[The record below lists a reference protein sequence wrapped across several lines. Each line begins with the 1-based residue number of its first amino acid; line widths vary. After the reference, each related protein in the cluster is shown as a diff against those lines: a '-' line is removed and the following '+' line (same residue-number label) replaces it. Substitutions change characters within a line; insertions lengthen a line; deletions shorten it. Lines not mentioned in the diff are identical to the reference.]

1 MQFVETF
8 IRRPVLASMV
18 SLGLVLVGLIGYTRL
33 PIREFPDADAPVV
46 TVTTIL
52 PGASPQVVESAVTD
66 VLEEELSSV
75 EGLRTMSSASAEQ
88 VSTITLEFLLDRPI
102 EDAAQD
108 VRDKVAR
115 IRGFLP
121 DDIEEPV
128 VAKEEADAF
137 PIIFMSLSSDSYDL
151 MELSDIADRQI
162 KPRLQ
167 TIPGVSGAP
176 IYGERR
182 FSMRV
187 WLSPR
192 ELAARRLT
200 AQDVESAIR
209 SRSVEIPAGRIESE
223 RREFTVRYLGEMKTA
238 AEFAD
243 LTVASGD
250 KQLVKL
256 GDVARVEPGPE
267 DDRSVTRFNA
277 KNAIFIGVVRQS
289 KSNVLEVSQ
298 GVYEELPAIRA
309 SLPPGVQLDLAFDG
323 TVFVQRSITEAQE
336 TLLITAGLVILIIF
350 LFLGTLRATLI
361 PALAIPVSIIATFA
375 ILAAL
380 GYSINTFTL
389 LGLIL
394 AIGIVVDDAII
405 VLENAYRHQ
414 EELGKDPETAAIDG
428 TREITTAVI
437 ATTIALIAV
446 FSPLLFLTGA
456 TGRLFNE
463 FGVAVGGSVLISGIV
478 ALTLTP
484 MLCAKILRVAG
495 RESRFHQGAQ
505 AVLNGLTRRYVR
517 SLERALHRPALVIA
531 GGVLLTA
538 SAVLFYRVLGREFV
552 PPDDRGF
559 FFTFVIAPE
568 GATLGYTDEHLR
580 QIEAIAGSAEGVQS
594 TFSVIGFGG
603 PPNSGFLGAIL
614 DDFEERERPA
624 QEIIGEVQPQLF
636 FGVPGVFAFAT
647 NPPAFG
653 GFLPPVQF
661 VVKHRD
667 FEALVNGMDALVARA
682 ATIPGLM
689 NVDTDLRV
697 TRPELVVS
705 LDRDRAEDLG
715 VPARDIATTLQ
726 TLLGGRDVS
735 RFTSDN
741 KLYDVIL
748 RLDPQE
754 RATPS
759 DITGLQVRGRNGNLV
774 PLDAVTR
781 VEERSGPRQLNHHNR
796 VRSFTL
802 SGSVAPGFT
811 LGQVLDSLS
820 AAAAQVLPAGSTTDL
835 AGESREFR
843 ESGGVLAFA
852 FALALIF
859 VFMVL
864 AAQFE
869 SLVHPFTVLLAVPLA
884 VTGALGALWLAGS
897 TLNVYSQV
905 SMILLIGLV
914 SKNSI
919 LLVTYANDLRDQGME
934 ALAAMREAGRIRL
947 RPILMTSVAAVFG
960 ALPIALGLGA
970 GAGSRRPFGYA
981 IIGGLIVS
989 TLLTLYL
996 VPVVFVLLERARG
1009 RRRPSLA
1016 AQPHERHP
1024 QPLGPLENRGQTPII
1039 AKNWGQTP
1047 IIVVAISTS
1056 LVVLP
1061 ERLAAQG
1068 PGDPAVS
1075 APVVTLA
1082 EARRRAMTADPGAV
1096 AARERVYTSSWE
1108 RRAAMAD
1115 LFTPRVTG
1123 GVSYIRFSEPFFN
1136 FGTGS
1141 ISPNAASASLE
1152 ATYTLLGS
1160 GKLGMLASAQASLAS
1175 AEAGETAALF
1185 RTSLAT
1191 DALYYAV
1198 LADRELH
1205 RVATDRLTRAEE
1217 QLGIARVRVQAG
1229 ESIASDS
1236 LQLVLEVTRARLGV
1250 LRRDS
1255 ALAVS
1260 RLRLGRHIGL
1270 PGAADAAPIDTA
1282 LPPALPITAEE
1293 AVQEMRARG
1302 PDLQAARAEER
1313 RADALLRAERSRY
1326 LPGITLGVTTGAYD
1340 SDLFPSALRRTQW
1353 SVGLSLP
1360 FWDGGQRELAVA
1372 RLRADRNIASANRQ
1386 DQERSAAER
1395 IAQAHAGYVTS
1406 RAGIEL
1412 ARVGVA
1418 ASAEVYRVQRARYGE
1433 GATTILEML
1442 EAQVALSE
1450 AEADLVQSHFALRM
1464 ALAELEALLGRRLFE
1479 LQANK

>member
-1 MQFVETF
+1 MQFAERF

-18 SLGLVLVGLIGYTRL
+18 SLGLVLIGLIGYTRL
-33 PIREFPDADAPVV
+33 PVREFPDADPPIV

-75 EGLRTMSSASAEQ
+75 EGVRTMSSSSADQ

-115 IRGFLP
+115 VRGFLP
-121 DDIEEPV
+121 EDIEEPV
-128 VAKEEADAF
+128 VAKQEADAF
-137 PIIFMSLSSDSYDL
+137 PIIFMSLSSPNYSL

-200 AQDVESAIR
+200 AQDVTNAIR
-209 SRSVEIPAGRIESE
+209 SRSVEIPAGRIESD
-223 RREFTVRYLGEMKTA
+223 RREFSVRYLGEMKTPE
-238 AEFAD
+238 EFAN
-243 LTVASGD
+243 LTVASGEN
-250 KQLVKL
+250 QLVKL
-256 GDVARVEPGPE
+256 GDIARVEPGPE
-267 DDRSVTRFNA
+267 DDRSVTRYSGKDA
-277 KNAIFIGVVRQS
+277 VFIGVVRQS
-289 KSNVLEVSQ
+289 KANVLEVAE
-298 GVYEELPAIRA
+298 GVNRELPGIRA
-309 SLPPGVQLDLAFDG
+309 VLPAGVNLDMAFDA
-323 TVFVQRSITEAQE
+323 TVFVQRSISEAQE

-350 LFLGTLRATLI
+350 LFLATLRATII
-361 PALAIPVSIIATFA
+361 PALAIPVSIIATFG

-414 EELGKDPETAAIDG
+414 EELGKDPQTAAIDG

-437 ATTIALIAV
+437 ATTIALLAV

-484 MLCAKILRVAG
+484 MLSAKILRVSSKDSG
-495 RESRFHQGAQ
+495 FHR
-505 AVLNGLTRRYVR
+505 AVQRVLDRVTGLYVR
-517 SLERALHRPALVIA
+517 SLGGSLRRPAFVIGA
-531 GGVLLTA
+531 GALLTA
-538 SAVLFYRVLGREFV
+538 SAVLLFKALEREFV

-559 FFTFVIAPE
+559 FFTFVVAPE
-568 GATLGYTDEHLR
+568 GATLEYTDEYLR
-580 QIEAIAGSAEGVQS
+580 QIEGIAHRTKDIRS

-603 PPNSGFLGAIL
+603 APNSGFFGAIL
-614 DDFEERERPA
+614 TDFEERDRSA
-624 QEIIGEVQPQLF
+624 QDVINEVQPQFF

-661 VVKHRD
+661 VVRHRD
-667 FEALVNGMDALVARA
+667 FETLVQGMDALVARA
-682 ATIPGLM
+682 RQIPGLM

-697 TRPELVVS
+697 TKPELVVS

-748 RLDPQE
+748 RLDPEE

-759 DITGLQVRGRNGNLV
+759 DIAGLQVRGEDGALI

-796 VRSFTL
+796 VRAFTL
-802 SGSVAPGFT
+802 SASMAPGFT
-811 LGQVLDSLS
+811 LGQALDSLT
-820 AAAAQVLPAGSTTDL
+820 AAANEVLPAGSTLDL

-843 ESGGVLAFA
+843 DAGGTLYFA
-852 FALALIF
+852 FVLALIF

-869 SLVHPFTVLLAVPLA
+869 SLLHPFTVLLAVPLA

-905 SMILLIGLV
+905 GMILLIGLV

-919 LLVTYANDLRDQGME
+919 LLVTYANDLRARGRD
-934 ALAAMREAGRIRL
+934 AVDAMREAGRIRL

-970 GAGSRRPFGYA
+970 GAGSRRPLGYA

-996 VPVVFVLLERARG
+996 VPAVFVVFEKLR
-1009 RRRPSLA
+1009 S
-1016 AQPHERHP
+1016 
-1024 QPLGPLENRGQTPII
+1024 
-1039 AKNWGQTP
+1039 
-1047 IIVVAISTS
+1047 
-1056 LVVLP
+1056 
-1061 ERLAAQG
+1061 
-1068 PGDPAVS
+1068 
-1075 APVVTLA
+1075 
-1082 EARRRAMTADPGAV
+1082 
-1096 AARERVYTSSWE
+1096 
-1108 RRAAMAD
+1108 RRAAARPA
-1115 LFTPRVTG
+1115 FQPVA
-1123 GVSYIRFSEPFFN
+1123 
-1136 FGTGS
+1136 GS
-1141 ISPNAASASLE
+1141 ATAS
-1152 ATYTLLGS
+1152 
-1160 GKLGMLASAQASLAS
+1160 
-1175 AEAGETAALF
+1175 
-1185 RTSLAT
+1185 
-1191 DALYYAV
+1191 V
-1198 LADRELH
+1198 
-1205 RVATDRLTRAEE
+1205 
-1217 QLGIARVRVQAG
+1217 
-1229 ESIASDS
+1229 
-1236 LQLVLEVTRARLGV
+1236 
-1250 LRRDS
+1250 
-1255 ALAVS
+1255 
-1260 RLRLGRHIGL
+1260 
-1270 PGAADAAPIDTA
+1270 
-1282 LPPALPITAEE
+1282 
-1293 AVQEMRARG
+1293 
-1302 PDLQAARAEER
+1302 
-1313 RADALLRAERSRY
+1313 
-1326 LPGITLGVTTGAYD
+1326 
-1340 SDLFPSALRRTQW
+1340 
-1353 SVGLSLP
+1353 
-1360 FWDGGQRELAVA
+1360 
-1372 RLRADRNIASANRQ
+1372 
-1386 DQERSAAER
+1386 
-1395 IAQAHAGYVTS
+1395 
-1406 RAGIEL
+1406 
-1412 ARVGVA
+1412 
-1418 ASAEVYRVQRARYGE
+1418 
-1433 GATTILEML
+1433 
-1442 EAQVALSE
+1442 EAQ
-1450 AEADLVQSHFALRM
+1450 
-1464 ALAELEALLGRRLFE
+1464 
-1479 LQANK
+1479 